1 MIAFVL
7 HAHLP
12 WLRGPGDAID
22 LEESWF
28 FEALWESYLPLLD
41 VFEALAKTSP
51 KAPVCTLSLSPT
63 LLAMLADPD
72 LGTRFGRF
80 TRDLE
85 RAFDRARR
93 DRPDLA
99 AAIADHRTRLERSTT
114 TFAAH
119 GGNLP
124 RAFVGLADAGVIELA
139 TTSATHAFLPG
150 LRTREAVHAQIR
162 LGMRYAQ
169 SITQRA
175 TRTFWLPECGYDER
189 LEQTIGDS
197 GIQAT
202 VLSAHGIQLARP
214 RPPHGTFAPIV
225 GAGPVAYF
233 GRCNDLCERIWSPEH
248 GYPSS
253 AHYREF
259 YAPLATDE
267 PAARQIKPYR
277 VSGRAAAKA
286 PYDPTVASSRVVA
299 DASRFTTAAGEILA
313 RATTPSPVLVAAFD
327 AELFGHWW
335 WEGPAFL
342 SAVLSELSAAGKA
355 TSLSAYLAR
364 DPMLACS
371 HPATSTW
378 GRGGYAEVW
387 THPASSLAAR
397 VVHRAE
403 RLVLAVDAHIRDN
416 PRTETQRLARLFAI
430 RELFLLQSSDYAF
443 MLRTG
448 EFAKYAERELRVHA
462 EAVETLAAIA
472 TRNGELDTDRAVVK
486 AFEDRPHVFRELD
499 EDAWA
504 DTFDP
509 W

>member
-225 GAGPVAYF
+225 GAGPVAYLPLS
-233 GRCNDLCERIWSPEH
+233 RRTSP
-248 GYPSS
+248 
-253 AHYREF
+253 
-259 YAPLATDE
+259 PLA
-267 PAARQIKPYR
+267 R
-277 VSGRAAAKA
+277 
-286 PYDPTVASSRVVA
+286 SSPI
-299 DASRFTTAAGEILA
+299 G
-313 RATTPSPVLVAAFD
+313 
-327 AELFGHWW
+327 
-335 WEGPAFL
+335 
-342 SAVLSELSAAGKA
+342 
-355 TSLSAYLAR
+355 
-364 DPMLACS
+364 
-371 HPATSTW
+371 
-378 GRGGYAEVW
+378 
-387 THPASSLAAR
+387 
-397 VVHRAE
+397 
-403 RLVLAVDAHIRDN
+403 
-416 PRTETQRLARLFAI
+416 
-430 RELFLLQSSDYAF
+430 
-443 MLRTG
+443 
-448 EFAKYAERELRVHA
+448 
-462 EAVETLAAIA
+462 
-472 TRNGELDTDRAVVK
+472 
-486 AFEDRPHVFRELD
+486 
-499 EDAWA
+499 
-504 DTFDP
+504 
-509 W
+509 